1 MVTAPLSA
9 SAYAMARVPAANFS
23 NSNTPMGPF
32 HTTVPAP
39 WMAAVK
45 DSMVLGPMSI
55 PIGAVPISFT
65 NLVIYLTVY
74 LLGAKKGC
82 ISYLIYM
89 LLGVVGLPV
98 FSGYTGGIAK
108 LAGPTGGY
116 LVGFILLALISGI
129 VLEKTNRNIVWS
141 FVGMV
146 AGTAIAYLFGTVWF
160 VIQAQCTVGYALSV
174 CVMPFIPFDLLKM
187 VIAIALGKVVFIAL
201 KRSSLLPA

>member
-1 MVTAPLSA
+1 MRNESVKTMTMCAI
-9 SAYAMARVPAANFS
+9 
-23 NSNTPMGPF
+23 
-32 HTTVPAP
+32 
-39 WMAAVK
+39 MAAL
-45 DSMVLGPMSI
+45 MCILGPMSI

-98 FSGYTGGIAK
+98 FSGYTG
-108 LAGPTGGY
+108 
-116 LVGFILLALISGI
+116 GI

>member
-1 MVTAPLSA
+1 MRNESVKTMTMCAI
-9 SAYAMARVPAANFS
+9 
-23 NSNTPMGPF
+23 
-32 HTTVPAP
+32 
-39 WMAAVK
+39 MAAL
-45 DSMVLGPMSI
+45 MCILGPMSI

-116 LVGFILLALISGI
+116 LVGYSACLNQRI

>member
-1 MVTAPLSA
+1 METPTKPVAGAKPAFTTQSLVMMAIFAAILCI
-9 SAYAMARVPAANFS
+9 SAYI
-23 NSNTPMGPF
+23 
-32 HTTVPAP
+32 
-39 WMAAVK
+39 
-45 DSMVLGPMSI
+45 SI
-55 PIGAVPISFT
+55 PIPVPGAPHITLLNFVILLIALLFPLQQSFFII
-65 NLVIYLTVY
+65 LVW
-74 LLGAKKGC
+74 
-82 ISYLIYM
+82 M

-174 CVMPFIPFDLLKM
+174 CVMPFIPFDLFKM

>member
-1 MVTAPLSA
+1 MRNESVKTMTMCAI
-9 SAYAMARVPAANFS
+9 
-23 NSNTPMGPF
+23 
-32 HTTVPAP
+32 
-39 WMAAVK
+39 MAAL
-45 DSMVLGPMSI
+45 MCILGPMSI

-146 AGTAIAYLFGTVWF
+146 AGTAIA
-160 VIQAQCTVGYALSV
+160 ALSV

>member
-1 MVTAPLSA
+1 MINESVKTMTMCAI
-9 SAYAMARVPAANFS
+9 
-23 NSNTPMGPF
+23 
-32 HTTVPAP
+32 
-39 WMAAVK
+39 MAAL
-45 DSMVLGPMSI
+45 MCILGPMSI

-89 LLGVVGLPV
+89 LLGVAGLPV

>member
-1 MVTAPLSA
+1 M
-9 SAYAMARVPAANFS
+9 YF
-23 NSNTPMGPF
+23 G
-32 HTTVPAP
+32 
-39 WMAAVK
+39 
-45 DSMVLGPMSI
+45 
-55 PIGAVPISFT
+55 T
-65 NLVIYLTVY
+65 NVHPDRSSSDLLYVTVY

>member
-1 MVTAPLSA
+1 MRNESVKTMTMCAI
-9 SAYAMARVPAANFS
+9 
-23 NSNTPMGPF
+23 
-32 HTTVPAP
+32 
-39 WMAAVK
+39 MAAL
-45 DSMVLGPMSI
+45 MCILGPMSI

-98 FSGYTGGIAK
+98 FS
-108 LAGPTGGY
+108 GY

>member
-1 MVTAPLSA
+1 MRNESVKTMTMCAI
-9 SAYAMARVPAANFS
+9 
-23 NSNTPMGPF
+23 
-32 HTTVPAP
+32 
-39 WMAAVK
+39 MAAL
-45 DSMVLGPMSI
+45 MCILGPMSI

-116 LVGFILLALISGI
+116 LVGFILLALISGMVHDLNLTVCI
-129 VLEKTNRNIVWS
+129 EGIETNEER
-141 FVGMV
+141 
-146 AGTAIAYLFGTVWF
+146 
-160 VIQAQCTVGYALSV
+160 
-174 CVMPFIPFDLLKM
+174 LKM
-187 VIAIALGKVVFIAL
+187 LNVSPDYYQGFFFGKPCPYEEFVKNFIA
-201 KRSSLLPA
+201 

>member
-1 MVTAPLSA
+1 MRNESVKTMTMCAI
-9 SAYAMARVPAANFS
+9 
-23 NSNTPMGPF
+23 
-32 HTTVPAP
+32 
-39 WMAAVK
+39 MAAL
-45 DSMVLGPMSI
+45 MCILGPMSI

-146 AGTAIAYLFGTVWF
+146 AGTAWF

>member
-1 MVTAPLSA
+1 MYFGTNVHPDRSSSDLFYESGNLPDCLPAWRKERLHQLSDLYA
-9 SAYAMARVPAANFS
+9 S
-23 NSNTPMGPF
+23 
-32 HTTVPAP
+32 
-39 WMAAVK
+39 W
-45 DSMVLGPMSI
+45 
-55 PIGAVPISFT
+55 
-65 NLVIYLTVY
+65 
-74 LLGAKKGC
+74 C
-82 ISYLIYM
+82 
-89 LLGVVGLPV
+89 
-98 FSGYTGGIAK
+98 IAK

>member
-1 MVTAPLSA
+1 MKTNLSRPVTMCAI
-9 SAYAMARVPAANFS
+9 
-23 NSNTPMGPF
+23 
-32 HTTVPAP
+32 
-39 WMAAVK
+39 MAAL
-45 DSMVLGPMSI
+45 MCILGPMSI

-116 LVGFILLALISGI
+116 LVGFILLGL
-129 VLEKTNRNIVWS
+129 NQRNCSWKRQ
-141 FVGMV
+141 
-146 AGTAIAYLFGTVWF
+146 TETLFGALLVW
-160 VIQAQCTVGYALSV
+160 
-174 CVMPFIPFDLLKM
+174 
-187 VIAIALGKVVFIAL
+187 
-201 KRSSLLPA
+201 

>member
-1 MVTAPLSA
+1 MRNESVKTMTMCAI
-9 SAYAMARVPAANFS
+9 
-23 NSNTPMGPF
+23 
-32 HTTVPAP
+32 
-39 WMAAVK
+39 MAAL
-45 DSMVLGPMSI
+45 MCILGPMSI

-82 ISYLIYM
+82 IS
-89 LLGVVGLPV
+89 
-98 FSGYTGGIAK
+98 YTGGIAK

>member
-1 MVTAPLSA
+1 MYFGTNVHPDRSSSDLLYESGNLPDCLPAWRKERLYQLSDLYA
-9 SAYAMARVPAANFS
+9 S
-23 NSNTPMGPF
+23 
-32 HTTVPAP
+32 
-39 WMAAVK
+39 W
-45 DSMVLGPMSI
+45 
-55 PIGAVPISFT
+55 
-65 NLVIYLTVY
+65 
-74 LLGAKKGC
+74 C
-82 ISYLIYM
+82 
-89 LLGVVGLPV
+89 GLPV

>member
-1 MVTAPLSA
+1 MRNESVKTMTMCAI
-9 SAYAMARVPAANFS
+9 
-23 NSNTPMGPF
+23 
-32 HTTVPAP
+32 
-39 WMAAVK
+39 MAAL
-45 DSMVLGPMSI
+45 MCILGPMSI

-65 NLVIYLTVY
+65 NLVIYLAVY

-82 ISYLIYM
+82 ISYLIYL
-89 LLGVVGLPV
+89 LLGAVGLPV
-98 FSGYTGGIAK
+98 FSSYTGGIGK

-116 LVGFILLALISGI
+116 ALISGI

-146 AGTAIAYLFGTVWF
+146 AGTAVAYLFGTVWF

-187 VIAIALGKVVFIAL
+187 VVAIALGKAVFAAL
-201 KRSSLLPA
+201 KKSSLLTA

>member
-1 MVTAPLSA
+1 MRNESVKTMTMCAI
-9 SAYAMARVPAANFS
+9 
-23 NSNTPMGPF
+23 
-32 HTTVPAP
+32 
-39 WMAAVK
+39 MAAL
-45 DSMVLGPMSI
+45 MCILGPMSI

-89 LLGVVGLPV
+89 LL
-98 FSGYTGGIAK
+98 
-108 LAGPTGGY
+108 
-116 LVGFILLALISGI
+116 

>member
-1 MVTAPLSA
+1 MIKLTNIFSYKKRQLSQTKGDFIMERKSQIYQFA
-9 SAYAMARVPAANFS
+9 CCAL
-23 NSNTPMGPF
+23 
-32 HTTVPAP
+32 
-39 WMAAVK
+39 MAAL
-45 DSMVLGPMSI
+45 MCIFGPMSV
-55 PIGAVPISFT
+55 PIGPVPVSLT
-65 NLVIYLTVY
+65 NLVIYFTVY
-74 LLGAKKGC
+74 LIGMKGATV
-82 ISYLIYM
+82 SYLIYM

-174 CVMPFIPFDLLKM
+174 CVMPFISFDLLKM